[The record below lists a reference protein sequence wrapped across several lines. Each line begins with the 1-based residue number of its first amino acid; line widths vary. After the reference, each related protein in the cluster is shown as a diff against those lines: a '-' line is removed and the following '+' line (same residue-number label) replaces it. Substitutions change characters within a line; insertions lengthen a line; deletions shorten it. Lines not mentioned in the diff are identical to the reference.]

1 MHISIV
7 SCNKLEHIY
16 YIFTTQHDFLLQLT
30 RKYSKVVFGDEKKW
44 SFMSNGLN
52 PVFAHQ

>member
-16 YIFTTQHDFLLQLT
+16 HIFTKQPYFLLHLT
-30 RKYSKVVFGDEKKW
+30 RKYSKVIFSDEKKVE
-44 SFMSNGLN
+44 FYE
-52 PVFAHQ
+52 

>member
-16 YIFTTQHDFLLQLT
+16 YIFTTQHDFLLQLR